1 MKIASSEHFGLLAL
15 CLDVRR
21 DEGKNW
27 WRSNIVNHRRGQPIK
42 VTLATTKASANKP
55 WLCRCFFKA
64 LTWGCLGNPLRL
76 RGSFCKYV
84 HTKRDFDWYNMFT
97 PLHTTHVSDLC
108 NLHILQV
115 QKYVY
120 IYIMQCKFGICC
132 FLWNASYS
140 LKCYIQKRFTE
151 HLPLPSTGWRKS
163 MSRRSTMPCRS
174 FTCGDW
180 MVSWNA
186 VDPRLLNFTSWS
198 NKQIRSAERISICC
212 FSNGKFKRAQSY
224 LKKNIRRPCKTQ

>member
-1 MKIASSEHFGLLAL
+1 MKNSFLWTLSLLAL

-27 WRSNIVNHRRGQPIK
+27 WRSNIGPNHRRSQPIK
-42 VTLATTKASANKP
+42 VTLATTKASAKKP

-76 RGSFCKYV
+76 RGYFCKYV
-84 HTKRDFDWYNMFT
+84 HTKRDFDWYTMFT
-97 PLHTTHVSDLC
+97 PHMSQIYIIC
-108 NLHILQV
+108 IFYN
-115 QKYVY
+115 Y
-120 IYIMQCKFGICC
+120 IYIYICIMQCKFGICC

-163 MSRRSTMPCRS
+163 MSRRSTMPWRS

-180 MVSWNA
+180 MVSWIA

-198 NKQIRSAERISICC
+198 NKQIRSAERISICV
-212 FSNGKFKRAQSY
+212 FFQRQVQEGTKV
-224 LKKNIRRPCKTQ
+224 LKKTS